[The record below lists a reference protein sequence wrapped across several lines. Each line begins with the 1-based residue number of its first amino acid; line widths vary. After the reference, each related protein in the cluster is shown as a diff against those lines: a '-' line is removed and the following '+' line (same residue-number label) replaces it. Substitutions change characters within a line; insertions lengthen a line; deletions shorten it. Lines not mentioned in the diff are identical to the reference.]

1 MKMRNKLMA
10 AVLPAV
16 LGGMPLS
23 ARAHVMPAVGAMP
36 VAVQVSDDAA
46 DWQEAYRTAKQPL
59 VEAMLRFERDYN
71 DGANGP
77 LRPMSGAAWDAL
89 LEAVVAAAEA
99 KDVTDS
105 YDGFA
110 GAASAL
116 NDALDAAEQSIRLY
130 ALHTKLAT
138 ALRTYDA
145 EEFSGLAD
153 AAEAE
158 DNKATDEA
166 LRASVE
172 AMDEAFRAY
181 ALRLGTPLDAGRFLG
196 ENLDFETGQG
206 MQDTRFPSV
215 FVQPGWDTQFSGAAT
230 DDNVQYTHLERLTY
244 GETARPS
251 GVESDHY
258 LYLRSRW
265 MTEDGT
271 VRVMKETAL
280 PSGTYTLSFYLKT
293 SLSEAKE
300 NLCYYV
306 LDGVKKTV
314 SSVGLWR
321 KRSYT
326 LELDKPSELT
336 LSFGFTGGNGSKNA
350 EIWLDDVALELTEM
364 PGDEGNGIARTTV
377 GRDPLLAIVAGRG
390 HLRVS
395 ASTDIYCEIH
405 TIDGVQ
411 VCREPLK
418 AGESRA
424 WSLPSG
430 VYVVN
435 GSKVVLP

>member
-23 ARAHVMPAVGAMP
+23 ARAQVAPAPVG
-36 VAVQVSDDAA
+36 VQAEDESAA
-46 DWQEAYRTAKQPL
+46 WQEAYKAAKRPL
-59 VEAMLRFERDYN
+59 VEAMSRFERDYN

-77 LRPMSGAAWDAL
+77 LRPMSGAAWEAL

-130 ALHTKLAT
+130 ALQTKLAT
-138 ALRTYDA
+138 SLRTYDA
-145 EEFSGLAD
+145 EEFADVAD

-158 DNKATDEA
+158 ENKATDEA

-172 AMDEAFRAY
+172 AMDEAFRTY
-181 ALRLGTPLDAGRFLG
+181 ALRQGTPLDAGRFLG
-196 ENLDFETGQG
+196 ENLDFEAGQG

-215 FVQPGWDTQFSGAAT
+215 FVQPGWDTQFIGAAT
-230 DDNVQYTHLERLTY
+230 DDNVQYTHLERLAY

-293 SLSEAKE
+293 TLSEAKE

-350 EIWLDDVALELTEM
+350 EIWLDDVALELTETT
-364 PGDEGNGIARTTV
+364 GGEGNGMVRTTD

-390 HLRVS
+390 YLGVS
-395 ASTDIYCEIH
+395 ASAGVCCEIH

>member
-23 ARAHVMPAVGAMP
+23 ARAQVAPAP
-36 VAVQVSDDAA
+36 VVVQAEDESAA
-46 DWQEAYRTAKQPL
+46 WQEAYKAAKRPL
-59 VEAMLRFERDYN
+59 VEAMSRFERDYN

-77 LRPMSGAAWDAL
+77 LRPMSGAAWEAL

-138 ALRTYDA
+138 SIRTYDA
-145 EEFSGLAD
+145 EEFAGVAD

-158 DNKATDEA
+158 ENKATDEA
-166 LRASVE
+166 LRASVVV
-172 AMDEAFRAY
+172 MDEAFRAY
-181 ALRLGTPLDAGRFLG
+181 ALRQGTPLDAGRFLG

-215 FVQPGWDTQFSGAAT
+215 FVQPGWDTQFIGAAT
-230 DDNVQYTHLERLTY
+230 DDNVQYTHLERLAY

-293 SLSEAKE
+293 TLSEAKE

-350 EIWLDDVALELTEM
+350 EIWLDDVALELTET
-364 PGDEGNGIARTTV
+364 PGGEGNGIVRTTD

-390 HLRVS
+390 YLRVS
-395 ASTDIYCEIH
+395 ASADVCCEIH

>member
-23 ARAHVMPAVGAMP
+23 ARAQVAPAPVG
-36 VAVQVSDDAA
+36 VQAEDESAA
-46 DWQEAYRTAKQPL
+46 WQEAYKAAKRPL
-59 VEAMLRFERDYN
+59 VEAMSRFERDYN

-77 LRPMSGAAWDAL
+77 LRPMSGAAWEAL

-138 ALRTYDA
+138 SLRTYDA
-145 EEFSGLAD
+145 EEFAGVAD

-158 DNKATDEA
+158 ENKATDEA

-172 AMDEAFRAY
+172 AMDEAFRTY
-181 ALRLGTPLDAGRFLG
+181 ALRQGTPLDAGRFLG
-196 ENLDFETGQG
+196 ENLDFEAGQG

-215 FVQPGWDTQFSGAAT
+215 FVQPGWDTQFIGAAT
-230 DDNVQYTHLERLTY
+230 DDNVQYTHLERLAY

-293 SLSEAKE
+293 TLSEAKE

-350 EIWLDDVALELTEM
+350 EIWLDDVALELTETT
-364 PGDEGNGIARTTV
+364 GGEGNGMVRTTD

-390 HLRVS
+390 YLGVS
-395 ASTDIYCEIH
+395 ASAGVCCEIH

>member
-23 ARAHVMPAVGAMP
+23 ARAQVAPAP
-36 VAVQVSDDAA
+36 VVVQAEDESAA
-46 DWQEAYRTAKQPL
+46 WQEAYKAAKRPL
-59 VEAMLRFERDYN
+59 VEAMSRFERDYN

-77 LRPMSGAAWDAL
+77 LRPMSGAAWEAL

-138 ALRTYDA
+138 SLRTYDA
-145 EEFSGLAD
+145 EEFAGVAD

-158 DNKATDEA
+158 ENKATDEA
-166 LRASVE
+166 LRASVVV
-172 AMDEAFRAY
+172 MDEAFRAY
-181 ALRLGTPLDAGRFLG
+181 ALRQGTPLDAGRFLG

-215 FVQPGWDTQFSGAAT
+215 FVQPGWDTQFIGAAT
-230 DDNVQYTHLERLTY
+230 DDNVQYTHLERLAY

-293 SLSEAKE
+293 TLSEAKE

-350 EIWLDDVALELTEM
+350 EIWLDDVALELTET
-364 PGDEGNGIARTTV
+364 PGGEGNGIVRTTD

-390 HLRVS
+390 YLRVS
-395 ASTDIYCEIH
+395 ASADVCCEIH

>member
-23 ARAHVMPAVGAMP
+23 ARAQVAPAP
-36 VAVQVSDDAA
+36 VVVQAEDESAA
-46 DWQEAYRTAKQPL
+46 WQEAYKAAKRPL
-59 VEAMLRFERDYN
+59 VEAMSRFERDYN

-77 LRPMSGAAWDAL
+77 LRPMSGAAWEAL

-138 ALRTYDA
+138 SLRTYDA
-145 EEFSGLAD
+145 EEFAGVAD

-158 DNKATDEA
+158 ENKATDEA

-181 ALRLGTPLDAGRFLG
+181 ALRQGTPLDAGRFLG

-215 FVQPGWDTQFSGAAT
+215 FVQPGWDTQFIGAAT
-230 DDNVQYTHLERLTY
+230 DDNVQYTHLERLAY

-293 SLSEAKE
+293 TLSEAKE

-350 EIWLDDVALELTEM
+350 EIWLDDVALELTET
-364 PGDEGNGIARTTV
+364 PGGEGNGIVRTTD

-390 HLRVS
+390 YLRVS
-395 ASTDIYCEIH
+395 ASADVCCEIH